1 MIKKK
6 KNKNKSKGK
15 GDKTD
20 SQTISLK
27 DGWDRIFKV
36 GVQPFFERVE
46 NVDDPDQMKKTS
58 IPQQQ
63 YILAYDTIFTMC
75 IQREP
80 YNYSSPL
87 YQKHSEALTRQ
98 FKEKFIPAL
107 SSKKNESPTI
117 FLKEWEKRWRCNKWN
132 VRGMARMFMYLDRFH
147 VPNSDD
153 LLNTTEQGHT
163 LYKQIVF
170 EQFKETA
177 KNAIL
182 TCIQRERNG
191 EQQDRDL
198 LRDCIAVFV
207 ELGNFLQKVE
217 LTIYKDDFHKYLV
230 SESKQYYKQK
240 SRVQLDSMS
249 CPEYLIFAEKC

>member
-87 YQKHSEALTRQ
+87 YQKHSEALTKY
-98 FKEKFIPAL
+98 FKEKAVPAL
-107 SSKKNESPTI
+107 QKAKEQHGLI
-117 FLKEWEKRWRCNKWN
+117 YLKEWVKRWRCNKWA
-132 VRGMARMFMYLDRFH
+132 VDGMTRMFMYLDRFH
-147 VPNSDD
+147 VPNSED
-153 LLNTTEQGHT
+153 LLNTSEQGYT
-163 LYKQIVF
+163 LYRQNVF

-177 KNAIL
+177 RGAVLN
-182 TCIQRERNG
+182 CIRRERDG
-191 EQQDRDL
+191 EEQDRDL
-198 LRDCIAVFV
+198 LRDSVSVFV
-207 ELGNFLQKVE
+207 ELGQKV
-217 LTIYKDDFHKYLV
+217 YFHQVLIAKT
-230 SESKQYYKQK
+230 KQYYKQK
-240 SRVQLDSMS
+240 
-249 CPEYLIFAEKC
+249 